1 MTIESALGL
10 HETAETLSAGQ
21 MALRAVLVYGVLL
34 LLVRLGHK
42 RFVSRSTAFDLV
54 LAIVLGSV
62 ASRAVTG
69 TSPLVPTL
77 LASAT
82 LVLLHRLLADL
93 TYRSHGIGIVIK
105 GTPRQLVRDG
115 VAIERE
121 MRRGS
126 ISRHDL
132 EEALREHGI
141 ADLGEVAGAWLERSG
156 NISVVKRD
164 GGDTGRHGRPA

>member
-1 MTIESALGL
+1 MQGLSIETALGL

-21 MALRAVLVYGVLL
+21 MALRAIVVYGVLL

-77 LASAT
+77 VASAT
-82 LVLLHRLLADL
+82 LVLLHRVIAAAG
-93 TYRSHGIGIVIK
+93 YRWHRFGLVVK
-105 GTPRQLVRDG
+105 GSPDQLVRDG
-115 VAIERE
+115 VPIERA
-121 MRRGS
+121 MRRTS
-126 ISRHDL
+126 ISQHDL

-141 ADLGEVAGAWLERSG
+141 GDLGEVEGAWLERSG
-156 NISVVKRD
+156 NISVIRRES
-164 GGDTGRHGRPA
+164 G